1 MLEGLRSFFRRTSKV
16 PATRRFDAA
25 GGGVRWQNAP
35 TFGPINS
42 EVAASAHA
50 VRRRAGY
57 YARNNPWL
65 GNGVSGLV
73 NAMVGYGIR
82 PTSRHPDAEVRVA
95 EVIGACDELARVVAD
110 RYRETLMDAP
120 GVGAPAYLSGLRLRS
135 FVTVP

>member
-82 PTSRHPDAEVRVA
+82 PTSRHPDAEVRKA
-95 EVIGACDELARVVAD
+95 LQAAWARWAARRLPMIWRPPPGAAC
-110 RYRETLMDAP
+110 P
-120 GVGAPAYLSGLRLRS
+120 PAWCK
-135 FVTVP
+135 